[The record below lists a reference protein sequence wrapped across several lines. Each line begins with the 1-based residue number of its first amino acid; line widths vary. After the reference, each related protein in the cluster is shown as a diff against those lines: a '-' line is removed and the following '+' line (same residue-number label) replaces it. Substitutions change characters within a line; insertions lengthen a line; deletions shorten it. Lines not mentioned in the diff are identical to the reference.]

1 MISLT
6 RGDQNDSSG
15 ACDFFQNLDFSV
27 QLIAHVVTVIGFPVA
42 IWSYWKQS
50 DLQHKDR
57 ERQQRDRENGTYSSL
72 DDRYMEYLKLCVE
85 FPDLGMFNPVQKA
98 RTDYSAAEVVQRHA
112 MFEILLSI
120 FERAYL
126 MMYDDHESSARGRQ
140 WNGWESYLRSWKTH
154 PDFKDLW
161 GTLGSGFDSD
171 FVKYVDAL

>member
-1 MISLT
+1 MTLAALT
-6 RGDQNDSSG
+6 G
-15 ACDFFQNLDFSV
+15 FFGGLDFV
-27 QLIAHVVTVIGFPVA
+27 AQLIAHVVTVIGFPIA

-50 DLQHKDR
+50 ELQHKDR
-57 ERQQRDRENGTYSSL
+57 ERQRIDRENGTYSSL

-85 FPDLGMFNPVQKA
+85 FPNLGMFNPVQKV
-98 RTDYSAAEVVQRHA
+98 RTDYSDAEVVQRYA

-126 MMYDDHESSARGRQ
+126 MMYDDRESAARGRQ
-140 WNGWESYLRSWKTH
+140 WSGWETYLKSWRTH

-161 GTLGSGFDSD
+161 EKLGNGFDSD